1 MKIIKIIIPYVFLF
15 IFIVLFNIFLVPN
28 NMDEVWNYG
37 FSLAIRM
44 GEIPYNDFNMVI
56 PPFYPLLMSFSLLLF
71 KNYLSFI
78 ILHSLFMTFSFYLA
92 FKMYKDKALYL
103 LIISIIFINCIYPTY
118 NSFIIILLILTLYL
132 EQSEVKHKDLF
143 IGIIIGLSFFTKQ
156 SIGIVLIISWLLKI
170 KDINLKKRI
179 IGFIIPNIVFLI
191 YLVICGNFINYID
204 QCFLGLI
211 DFSSNSGTFN
221 IMCIIIF
228 SIITICS
235 LIICRKKYTINN
247 LYILFAYTIFIPTF
261 DILHLYYV
269 LFFFVLF
276 IINNYELNI
285 INNKIIFTCLFIGLI
300 GIITFNRF
308 NDDIGK
314 YPNSFNN
321 LNTKYYPNSGI
332 KYISTVNKYIDSNT
346 IIYDDTAY
354 LYRVINNQ
362 KVGYLDLVNH
372 GNLGYNS
379 SKKLIKELKK
389 NKNKR
394 ILVRDD
400 TDKRT
405 KEHISQL
412 DREGYLYIIKHY
424 KVIDHVLDFSIYE
437 YDK

>member
-56 PPFYPLLMSFSLLLF
+56 PPFYPLLMSFSLFLF

-78 ILHSLFMTFSFYLA
+78 ILHGLFMTFAFYLA

-132 EQSEVKHKDLF
+132 EQSEIKHKDLF
-143 IGIIIGLSFFTKQ
+143 IGIIIGLSFLTKQ
-156 SIGIVLIISWLLKI
+156 SIGIVLIIPWLLKI

-179 IGFIIPNIVFLI
+179 IGFIIPNIVSLL
-191 YLVICGNFINYID
+191 YLVICSNFINYID

-276 IINNYELNI
+276 IINNYELKI

-332 KYISTVNKYIDSNT
+332 NYINEVNKYIDSNT

-389 NKNKR
+389 NKNKK